1 MKNKFIWPAY
11 VLALGLSLSA
21 CKNALDIEPQ
31 QSIDAVTG
39 YNTSQKI
46 AAAVV
51 GAYARLDNPRLYGTD
66 LILVPELLAGNSY
79 INWDG
84 TFQNYRQLRNHTQ
97 ISNNSNAEG
106 IWTQAYDAIN
116 QCNLILDNL
125 AVVTDTGQKNQ
136 YEGEASF
143 IRGTMYFEL
152 VRLYA
157 QQYQAGGSNTQPG
170 VPINL
175 VPITTTEQADVKLA
189 RNTVAEVY
197 TQVIKDLQNA
207 IAKLPAQNITRASK
221 YSAEAMLARV
231 YLQQGNYTAARA
243 AANDVITNS
252 GSSLT
257 GTVAAVFAN
266 RNSAESLFEIQQNDQ
281 NNAGTS
287 NDGLATYFAGY
298 SPNGDQGVLYGRGDV
313 SIQGI
318 NTPKPGKHYSK
329 DYYANFTGF
338 AALYEPS
345 DTRGADTLSAIQTSK
360 LIYVSDGNNRVGR
373 LRTTKWR
380 TYGQNIPVIRL
391 AEMYLTRA
399 ECDVRAGNTVSALAD
414 INRVR
419 TRSGASRLTSVTI
432 DNVLLERQLEL
443 AFEGFRIHDLRR
455 TNRVVITAVPAQPAT
470 DTTPATPF
478 VPAVLAS
485 DARFILPIPLRE
497 INNNPNLTQNAGY

>member
-31 QSIDAVTG
+31 QSIDAATG

-66 LILVPELLAGNSY
+66 LILVPELLAGNNY

-125 AVVTDTGQKNQ
+125 GVVTDAGQKSQ

-175 VPITTTEQADVKLA
+175 VPVTTTEQADVKLA

-231 YLQQGNYTAARA
+231 YLQQGNYTAARV

-252 GSSLT
+252 GASLT

-313 SIQGI
+313 SLNADFVG
-318 NTPKPGKHYSK
+318 
-329 DYYANFTGF
+329 
-338 AALYEPS
+338 LYEVTDS
-345 DTRGADTLSAIQTSK
+345 RGSDTLSAIQTSK

-373 LRTTKWR
+373 YRTIKWR
-380 TYGQNIPVIRL
+380 TYGQNIPIIRL

-399 ECDVRAGNTVSALAD
+399 ECDVRAGNTVSAIAD
-414 INRVR
+414 INRIR
-419 TRSGASRLTSVTI
+419 TRSGASPLTSVTI
-432 DNVLLERQLEL
+432 DDVLLERQLEL

-455 TNRVVITAVPAQPAT
+455 TNRVVIAAIPAQPAMG
-470 DTTPATPF
+470 TTPATPF

-497 INNNPNLTQNAGY
+497 INNNPNLTQNPGY